1 MVCNN
6 TINALFVSLLY
17 LNVFDIFRFKV
28 FYWVYES
35 YFLKKEKIE
44 RHFANKLETKIT
56 VKFKKIKTYDHFR

>member
-6 TINALFVSLLY
+6 TINALFVSLLH

-35 YFLKKEKIE
+35 YFLKKKKKE
-44 RHFANKLETKIT
+44 RHFANKLETKMPAMQ
-56 VKFKKIKTYDHFR
+56 V

>member
-6 TINALFVSLLY
+6 TINASFVSLPH

-35 YFLKKEKIE
+35 YFLKKKEKKE
-44 RHFANKLETKIT
+44 RHFANKLETKMPAMQ
-56 VKFKKIKTYDHFR
+56 V